1 MILRNFRGLDAKC
14 LHPKPSLR
22 KIREADGDNLGLR
35 ILREEVACY
44 SDSEEARKH
53 KGTLEK
59 EEEGGERRVQEGTV
73 GPTTK
78 TALELSAGNQSGQGW
93 KVMGEKR
100 RQRENPHSSEG
111 V

>member
-44 SDSEEARKH
+44 YDSEEARKH
-53 KGTLEK
+53 KGTPGKGRGRWGEEGAGGDNGAHDKDCFRTLSWKPVRPVLEGDGGEK
-59 EEEGGERRVQEGTV
+59 E
-73 GPTTK
+73 
-78 TALELSAGNQSGQGW
+78 A
-93 KVMGEKR
+93 
-100 RQRENPHSSEG
+100 ENPHSSEG